1 MQLAAVP
8 TLRLRDIIGA
18 GKWRTAFFTS
28 YSLSLSFFEAVVLH
42 ALRQAGVRTTSIAVD
57 LDGYRSTLGE
67 RGAADAGRT
76 YDLVPMLVPHSGIF
90 HPKLMVLDGDA
101 GPRVVIGSGNL
112 TFRGWGGNT
121 EVAEFLAPG
130 DAPQAFL
137 DVADFMDRLSAA
149 ARASAG
155 LSSERD
161 PVPAGLA
168 ASLRSAAGTAGQGG
182 QILRVLH
189 SLDRPISDQV
199 VEAAEDLGGATTL
212 LVVSPFLRLAAV
224 KGLADLLGCANVSV
238 CVSQRAPEQ
247 FDFAAARAAGLDAK
261 AVTADPFQ
269 DADRPLH
276 AKILEI
282 NCARG
287 RLTLAGSVNATTAAM
302 MTTNNVE
309 LAVLRADGQPGL
321 LSWKACPE
329 PIPATATIIAGVP
342 QPCLVA
348 RHEGARIIGRL
359 LCVPHPH
366 GEWQATL
373 GSADPG
379 QAVDVDANGRFAFP
393 GRIDPFQLGRAP
405 QLTLARNGVI
415 ATGWLVL
422 EHVLSAIRERGHIAE
437 AITRVLAGAGVAN
450 DIAAILAFFAENP
463 EALAQSDV
471 NASQEREKQAYAGA
485 AGTVDLESLTPADAS
500 MAEGGWAAT
509 LGGISGFERL
519 LESLRSRCDPRTP
532 APSAALRAS
541 GGETL
546 ESEEGVDDDVA
557 DDEQGIDQLPAS
569 AVSRTLDALF
579 GRAVQAGPSGRE
591 LMRYLLGFVRF
602 MSGHVRSED
611 RDDFVSENVHRWLE
625 QAWAAARTTPTA
637 KPDELDR
644 VFVAAVIAMVLNG
657 RIQPM
662 FAHARLQSWRG
673 GTIGEGWVG
682 AAMPDGDGPLEQ
694 WLAPGFS
701 LQSWTD
707 TWRRTLSTTTRWVSA
722 RKIADLLAAGATQP
736 VLPPHLTAEERR
748 RIERAFASKEPKLR
762 QGVIPV
768 HSMRTAV
775 ACPRHGYVL
784 PTSEAQR
791 FRSDRVARTECCG
804 AVLLNLDLRH
814 DPNLT

>member
-1 MQLAAVP
+1 MQSTAVP

-18 GKWRTAFFTS
+18 RSWRTAFFTT
-28 YSLSLSFFEAVVLH
+28 YSLSLSFFEAVVVH

-67 RGAADAGRT
+67 RGAADAGRI
-76 YDLVPMLVPHSGIF
+76 YDLVPMLVPHPGIF

-130 DAPQAFL
+130 DSSQAFL
-137 DVADFMDRLSAA
+137 DVADFLDRLSAA
-149 ARASAG
+149 ARAPAG

-168 ASLRSAAGTAGQGG
+168 ASCRSAAGPAGQAGRM
-182 QILRVLH
+182 LRVLH
-189 SLDRPISDQV
+189 SLDRPIADQV
-199 VEAAEDLGGATTL
+199 VEAAAELGGASSL
-212 LVVSPFLRLAAV
+212 LVVSPFLRLTAV
-224 KGLADLLGCANVSV
+224 RGLANQLGCANVSV
-238 CVSQRAPEQ
+238 CVSQRSPEQ
-247 FDFAAARAAGLDAK
+247 FDFSAARAAGLHAK

-282 NCARG
+282 SCAQG

-309 LAVLRADGQPGL
+309 LAVLRVDGQPGL
-321 LSWKACPE
+321 LGWKACPE
-329 PIPATATIIAGVP
+329 PVPATATIIAGAP

-348 RHEGARIIGRL
+348 RHEGARITGRL
-359 LCVPHPH
+359 LCAPQPH
-366 GEWQATL
+366 GKWQATL
-373 GSADPG
+373 GTADPG

-393 GRIDPFQLGRAP
+393 GRMDPFQLGRAP
-405 QLTLARNGVI
+405 QLTLVRDGVI

-463 EALAQSDV
+463 EALAQSEV
-471 NASQEREKQAYAGA
+471 NASRDREGQAHAGA
-485 AGTVDLESLTPADAS
+485 AGTVDLESLTPADVS
-500 MAEGGWAAT
+500 MSEGGWAAT
-509 LGGISGFERL
+509 LGGMSGFERL
-519 LESLRSRCDPRTP
+519 LESLRSRCDPRAP
-532 APSAALRAS
+532 ASSATLRAS

-557 DDEQGIDQLPAS
+557 DEEQGIDQLPAT

-579 GRAVQAGPSGRE
+579 SRAVQAGPSGRE
-591 LMRYLLGFVRF
+591 LMRYVLGFIRF
-602 MSGHVRSED
+602 MSGHVRPED
-611 RDDFVSENVHRWLE
+611 RDDFISENVHRWLE
-625 QAWAAARTTPTA
+625 QAWAAARTTPAAT
-637 KPDELDR
+637 PDELDR
-644 VFVAAVIAMVLNG
+644 VFAAAVITMVLNG

-673 GTIGEGWVG
+673 GTIGRGWVG
-682 AAMPDGDGPLEQ
+682 AAMPDGDEPLEQ

-701 LQSWTD
+701 RQSWVD
-707 TWRRTLSTTTRWVSA
+707 AWRRTLLTTTRWASA
-722 RKIADLLAAGATQP
+722 QKIADLLAADAAQP
-736 VLPPHLTAEERR
+736 ALPAYLTSEERK
-748 RIERAFASKEPKLR
+748 RIEKAFASKEPKQR

-768 HSMRTAV
+768 RLLRAAV

-784 PTSEAQR
+784 PTSEARR

-804 AVLLNLDLRH
+804 VVLLNLDLRH
-814 DPNLT
+814 DPHPT